1 MDYILG
7 NDSNK
12 YVTVPRGEVRF
23 AKQGAGSNYVHGG
36 AMPQEIIIP
45 VIKFK
50 NSRGVGKVD
59 EKVEIEMTTIS
70 RKITTPRFTINFLQK
85 DKVEDKK
92 LPLILKAYFEDSN
105 GNIISNENSIF
116 GDSKSSNTEERIY
129 KERFTLKSISY
140 DKNAKYYLVLVE
152 DNEVKNEYARYE
164 FVIDIAIQDE
174 FGF

>member
-70 RKITTPRFTINFLQK
+70 RKN
-85 DKVEDKK
+85 
-92 LPLILKAYFEDSN
+92 N
-105 GNIISNENSIF
+105 
-116 GDSKSSNTEERIY
+116 NT
-129 KERFTLKSISY
+129 
-140 DKNAKYYLVLVE
+140 
-152 DNEVKNEYARYE
+152 
-164 FVIDIAIQDE
+164 
-174 FGF
+174 